1 MGLGYAPSLASTND
15 IVTASLIN
23 ATTGKG
29 AAVVALPS
37 LSHDEF
43 AMLIAPV
50 GMGLSTATTTLQA
63 KWSPMLQ
70 LFGGVQTVNL
80 TPQIMGMLD
89 DLSTDFPTPLPAA
102 TVTASTTKEG
112 SRAEVLWGA
121 GTVVQWQDIAIAMG
135 R

>member
-1 MGLGYAPSLASTND
+1 
-15 IVTASLIN
+15 
-23 ATTGKG
+23 
-29 AAVVALPS
+29 
-37 LSHDEF
+37 
-43 AMLIAPV
+43 
-50 GMGLSTATTTLQA
+50 
-63 KWSPMLQ
+63 MLQ
-70 LFGGVQTVNL
+70 LLGGVQTVNL